1 MTAAMMIGALALVQ
15 LVFAYLAWAWEENP
29 LQWFI
34 WTTPLAMNCFILAFG
49 DAAFWLIPA
58 VSIMLVTILFSE
70 VYRVFGYGVEK
81 A

>member
-1 MTAAMMIGALALVQ
+1 MPAAMMIGALAMAQ
-15 LVFAYLAWAWEENP
+15 LVFAYLAWAWDENI
-29 LQWFI
+29 LQGVI

-58 VSIMLVTILFSE
+58 VSIMWVTILFSE
-70 VYRVFGYGVEK
+70 VSRVFGYGVEK

>member
-15 LVFAYLAWAWEENP
+15 LVLACLAWAWEENP
-29 LQWFI
+29 LQGFI
-34 WTTPLAMNCFILAFG
+34 WTTPLAMNCFILAVG

-58 VSIMLVTILFSE
+58 VSIMWVTIRFSE
-70 VYRVFGYGVEK
+70 VSRGCGYGGEK

>member
-29 LQWFI
+29 LQGFI

-58 VSIMLVTILFSE
+58 VSIMGVTSLFSE
-70 VYRVFGYGVEK
+70 VSRVFGYGVEK